1 MSSVANGPKS
11 TRLPERNLK
20 RSWRRFSRSTDGAAA
35 IEFAILSI
43 PYFIIVFAILETFVA
58 FAAEQSITNAVNTLG
73 RQLRIGQISGT
84 VGHVN
89 YKTEA
94 QFRQLFC
101 DEISIF
107 IKCSAAEL
115 TSKNSKLIIDARS
128 FTSFAEIPKTIPR
141 KSSSAFADIDTAS
154 MKYAPGG
161 PESINVLRAYYRW
174 QVITDLVR
182 PYITN
187 IRKNGSMPTDFLIVA
202 TTTFKSEKY

>member
-11 TRLPERNLK
+11 SRFSGRIFK
-20 RSWRRFSRSTDGAAA
+20 RSWRRLFRSTDGAAA
-35 IEFAILSI
+35 IEFAILSV
-43 PYFIIVFAILETFVA
+43 PYFIIIFAILETFVA
-58 FAAEQSITNAVNTLG
+58 FAAEQLVTNAVNTLG
-73 RQLRIGQISGT
+73 RQIRTGQISGT
-84 VGHVN
+84 IGNPN

-101 DEISIF
+101 NEISII
-107 IKCSAAEL
+107 IKCSSAEL
-115 TSKNSKLIIDARS
+115 SSNNSKLMLDARS
-128 FTSFAEIPKTIPR
+128 FASFALVPTSIPR
-141 KSSSAFADIDTAS
+141 KSSDVFADIDTGT

-187 IRKNGSMPTDFLIVA
+187 IRTNGSMPTDFLIVA